1 MLFVLYSIPQQ
12 SIRTD
17 KHSSR
22 NTVLG
27 EPSTSGNPSLTVV
40 NTDEA
45 KTSESNS
52 GKVTDSTVEEV
63 SDKPSGIIYMLQRN
77 CHGLR
82 LENLFNRTNMVKK
95 LFCGCS
101 GF

>member
-1 MLFVLYSIPQQ
+1 MLFVLYSLPQQ
-12 SIRTD
+12 STSTD

-27 EPSTSGNPSLTVV
+27 EPSRSENPSLTVV

-63 SDKPSGIIYMLQRN
+63 SDKPSGIKIHVNDFYGN
-77 CHGLR
+77 V
-82 LENLFNRTNMVKK
+82 NFKK
-95 LFCGCS
+95 P
-101 GF
+101 